1 METSGK
7 TYQREMVIQGPPPA
21 GGGTA
26 EQQTAGGAGGVVEE
40 GGVKKITMRKRA
52 DRASNIIHWWMVG
65 SAEFLFLAI
74 LAISMW
80 LGITYGPNIASGK
93 CVIVRQSVE
102 YKTFSSG
109 IGGRQYVEMVLTLTA
124 LVPDYWDDN
133 LGKSNGGGT
142 IRRSFYSDIENI
154 TLTRQRFA
162 VGTRHPCL
170 GGTFLRMNMPRSDAF
185 PREVLEENGKGGG
198 NIFWERVYHSPKHN
212 YARESGVSALIFWNL
227 VITVPLMFLFFV
239 WYAAIAVY
247 GPVMKRQIA
256 NPRDDSYVHY
266 LMLWVF
272 SGAAVLTGYT
282 FYMVMS
288 SGHDEGQCTV
298 VATSFINYRMG
309 FPSHFVMWCQIG
321 LSGDLAKFRMK
332 LPERGKSEFIHQ
344 MPQLFSYGSLQ
355 RIGVMPTQG
364 VAHFIVL
371 PNNEVYINS
380 QKQALT
386 ITVVLACIFGVM
398 MWGLFFQIVHI
409 VATLHRNGFMFTH
422 GDPYLCNYKPAIEGL
437 HNCGYSK
444 EEIKTAN
451 RYLRSEWKDYEPES
465 DLTEYDDCVED
476 DDSEGSEIHI
486 SAPAPIP
493 APTPPFPAVLAPAQT
508 FPLPQQQA
516 ALDSTSLALLYQPY
530 IQMMAKPSE
539 W

>member
-1 METSGK
+1 
-7 TYQREMVIQGPPPA
+7 
-21 GGGTA
+21 
-26 EQQTAGGAGGVVEE
+26 VEE
-40 GGVKKITMRKRA
+40 VGAKKITMRKRA
-52 DRASNIIHWWMVG
+52 DRASNIINWWMLY
-65 SAEFLFLAI
+65 SAVFLFSAV
-74 LAISMW
+74 LAISVW
-80 LGITYGPNIASGK
+80 LGITYDANIRSEK
-93 CVIVRQSVE
+93 CVIVRQSAE
-102 YKTFSSG
+102 YKTFSRV
-109 IGGRQYVEMVLTLTA
+109 IDGRQYVEMVLTLTA
-124 LVPDYWDDN
+124 LVPEYWDDN

-162 VGTRHPCL
+162 VGTRHACK

-227 VITVPLMFLFFV
+227 VIKVPLMFLFLV
-239 WYAAIAVY
+239 WYAAMAIY
-247 GPVMKRQIA
+247 GPDLKRQIA

-272 SGAAVLTGYT
+272 SGAALLTAYT
-282 FYMVMS
+282 FYMVMAS
-288 SGHDEGQCTV
+288 AWHKGQCTV

-344 MPQLFSYGSLQ
+344 MQQLFPYGSLQ
-355 RIGVMPTQG
+355 RIAVMPVQE
-364 VAHFIVL
+364 VADFIVL
-371 PNNEVYINS
+371 PNNELYVNA
-380 QKQALT
+380 QKQAFT
-386 ITVVLACIFGVM
+386 ITVVLASIFGVM
-398 MWGLFFQIVHI
+398 LFGLFVQIVHI

-437 HNCGYSK
+437 YNCGYSK

-465 DLTEYDDCVED
+465 HLTEYEDCGED
-476 DDSEGSEIHI
+476 GGEGSEIHI
-486 SAPAPIP
+486 SVTVTAPAPQSS
-493 APTPPFPAVLAPAQT
+493 AVLAPTQT
-508 FPLPQQQA
+508 FPPQQQEVG
-516 ALDSTSLALLYQPY
+516 LDNMSLALLYQPY
-530 IQMMAKPSE
+530 MQMTKPSQWE
-539 W
+539 